1 MSGQPGFGFA
11 PVMGAPRRGPRVVR
25 LARCGLF
32 WMVADELGWFPLL
45 PADGNNVDDARQAA
59 ARRYKS
65 AVVRVVEASEV
76 GR

>member
-1 MSGQPGFGFA
+1 
-11 PVMGAPRRGPRVVR
+11 VK

-32 WMVADELGWFPLL
+32 WMVKDDLGWFPLL
-45 PADGNNVDDARQAA
+45 PSEGNGVDDARRAA
-59 ARRYKS
+59 ARRYKA